1 MSRHIEPR
9 PCATCGQEF
18 TSPWKARV
26 YCGDRCKRTAENTAA
41 RVRDHERASAAAGAH
56 ALSWGRWS
64 TRENARAALRARMIQ
79 DGGWWGPPMV
89 ARWAELH
96 GVPFEGAI
104 ELLTELSLEG
114 RVHARGRE
122 LAQWR
127 AA

>member
-1 MSRHIEPR
+1 MTHRAEPR

-18 TSPWKARV
+18 TSPWKARL
-26 YCGDRCKRTAENTAA
+26 YCGDRCK
-41 RVRDHERASAAAGAH
+41 HAAGNA
-56 ALSWGRWS
+56 AQRANRREQRRATVESATRSWGRWS
-64 TRENARAALRARMIQ
+64 TREDARAALRARMAQ

-89 ARWAELH
+89 ARWAELY